1 MVQQGLEVALF
12 GAALRVGLCLDGFAR
27 DGRSPLRREAERPAI
42 FVGVAFVLIAVA
54 VFACFVPAS
63 RAIRVDPAVALRHE

>member
-27 DGRSPLRREAERPAI
+27 DGRSRLRREADRSGDI
-42 FVGVAFVLIAVA
+42 CRCCLCSNRRGYLRAFCSGIARY
-54 VFACFVPAS
+54 PRRS
-63 RAIRVDPAVALRHE
+63 SGRSPT